1 MLSLTIWEWIYV
13 FSVALQLSGAV
24 LLLIKYSFVSIEKG
38 ILENKKKETHVEGH
52 TLIMGS
58 TQPTASE
65 YAENVWLN
73 RIAFALIALGYLLG
87 VFGVNTGKKIVLCA
101 WILIL
106 SMVLTTLFAIIAKKK
121 SSKQAN

>member
-1 MLSLTIWEWIYV
+1 MLNLTIWEWIYV

-38 ILENKKKETHVEGH
+38 ILENKKKEPHVEGQ

-87 VFGVNTGKKIVLCA
+87 VFGANTGKKIVLCA

-121 SSKQAN
+121 SAKQAN